1 MIQGF
6 KEFIMR
12 SNVVDLAVGVVIGAA
27 FGAVVTSLV
36 TNIITPLVSGLTGLP
51 DFSSMHLTINGSN
64 IQYGLFLNALIS
76 FFTIAV
82 AIYFI
87 VVVPMN
93 KVMKKLGKTDPPKKK
108 PCSECLA
115 EVPEEAR
122 RCQFCT
128 QPLTAK

>member
-36 TNIITPLVSGLTGLP
+36 ENMITPLISGLTGLP
-51 DFSSMHLTINGSN
+51 DFSRLHFTLNGSD

-76 FFTIAV
+76 FLLIAV
-82 AIYFI
+82 AIYFL

-93 KVMKKLGKTDPPKKK
+93 KVMKKLGKADPPQMKS
-108 PCSECLA
+108 CDECLA
-115 EVPEEAR
+115 EVPAEAR
-122 RCQFCT
+122 RCRHCT
-128 QPLTAK
+128 QPLAS